1 MKPYKVT
8 QKSTTKTTRANQKIV
23 VAKAQAD
30 TTFGFKQIINQT
42 LLSKPNTLAAT
53 PHAAREM
60 SVSDNVTTPHE
71 KQNQTN
77 SPKVKTVKKI
87 QKSSVV
93 AASTNKTKEMRK
105 ENSVK
110 PSLLSAVCGVVA
122 AGVLGIFYE
131 KKRR

>member
-1 MKPYKVT
+1 
-8 QKSTTKTTRANQKIV
+8 
-23 VAKAQAD
+23 
-30 TTFGFKQIINQT
+30 
-42 LLSKPNTLAAT
+42 
-53 PHAAREM
+53 M

-110 PSLLSAVCGVVA
+110 LSLLSAVCGVVA